1 MQLRIPLGPLP
12 AGYEPY
18 ILTSCESDK
27 PISHYVPLPLPTVS
41 SGLPRHLFSN
51 SKITPKPDAGWITQK
66 APLTYWHVTH
76 FKHPG
81 KQYSCI
87 GLTVAHGI
95 FDGTGVASIIH
106 SLEAEMLG
114 KEWDIPPPPH
124 PGLNVNDLQAVLK
137 KAVEEEDKQP
147 TKTIVKYES
156 ISIRLGTLLMFVVWH
171 RFAVWHMWQWVWH
184 KVERKMVIIPPK
196 VYEKLVADARAAM
209 DKESGGQ
216 SKVRLS
222 TGDVLSAW
230 ISKVCFFVFFFC
242 FVES

>member
-1 MQLRIPLGPLP
+1 MYDMQLRIPLGPLP

-41 SGLPRHLFSN
+41 STLPHCLLRN
-51 SKITPKPDAGWITQK
+51 SKITPHGNAGWITQK

-76 FKHPG
+76 FKHPE
-81 KQYSCI
+81 KLQQYSCI
-87 GLTVAHGI
+87 GLTVSHAI

-114 KEWDIPPPPH
+114 NEWDIPPPLH
-124 PGLNVNDLQAVLK
+124 PGLNVNHLQAVLE
-137 KAVEEEDKQP
+137 KAAEAEDNNATETNAKYNSVS
-147 TKTIVKYES
+147 IVG
-156 ISIRLGTLLMFVVWH
+156 LGTLLMFVVWLIL
-171 RFAVWHMWQWVWH
+171 QWVWH
-184 KVERKMVIIPPK
+184 KTERKMIILPPK
-196 VYEKLVADARAAM
+196 VYEKVVDDARAAM
-209 DKESGGQ
+209 DKESGEH

-230 ISKVCFFVFFFC
+230 ITKVCFFVRF
-242 FVES
+242 